1 MRTIR
6 ELRLDGFL
14 SFPPDSP
21 AFELRALN
29 VLIGPNGSGKS
40 NLIEALELLSV
51 TPNDLAATVR
61 VGGGPA
67 EYLWKGHPRSE
78 SAEIEAVFAEGT
90 PTGRPLRYRLR
101 FTPVQSRLEIL
112 DEAIE
117 ELEPKHGEHDV
128 YFYYRF
134 QDGYPVLNI
143 KDHAGNTLEV
153 SGIAIY
159 MGASGF
165 RVGETTGE
173 VTRAAAGLPPNRSAI
188 RASTLAG

>member
-1 MRTIR
+1 M
-6 ELRLDGFL
+6 
-14 SFPPDSP
+14 
-21 AFELRALN
+21 
-29 VLIGPNGSGKS
+29 
-40 NLIEALELLSV
+40 
-51 TPNDLAATVR
+51 
-61 VGGGPA
+61 
-67 EYLWKGHPRSE
+67 
-78 SAEIEAVFAEGT
+78 
-90 PTGRPLRYRLR
+90 
-101 FTPVQSRLEIL
+101 
-112 DEAIE
+112 
-117 ELEPKHGEHDV
+117 